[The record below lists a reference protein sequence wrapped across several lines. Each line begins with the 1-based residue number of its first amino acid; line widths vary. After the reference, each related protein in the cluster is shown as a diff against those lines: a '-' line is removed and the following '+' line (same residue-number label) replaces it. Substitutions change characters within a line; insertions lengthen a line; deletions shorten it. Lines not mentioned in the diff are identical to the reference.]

1 MKVKNCYICGA
12 PDALHYFEGRSE
24 TIKVKGMERRVDNL
38 SGWECH
44 VCADGFWDPDTDSAD
59 RYAEAGDELVLA
71 ARKMIG
77 AEIKRTRRKLHLTQ
91 KEAVEL
97 LSGGGHNAFS
107 RYERGELLAPKP
119 LVVLMRL
126 LDRHPHLLADAKVL
140 AEGADMRGAFTYTV
154 HSDTETLK
162 ASQPP
167 KK

>member
-1 MKVKNCYICGA
+1 MKVKDCYICGA
-12 PDALHYFEGRSE
+12 PSGLTYFEGRSE
-24 TIKVKGMERRVDNL
+24 TISIKGMERRVDEL
-38 SGWECH
+38 SGWECK
-44 VCADGFWDPDTDSAD
+44 VCADGFWDPDDSTD
-59 RYAEAGDELVLA
+59 RYDAAKNELALA
-71 ARKMIG
+71 ARQMIG

-154 HSDTETLK
+154 HNDTETLK
-162 ASQPP
+162 AS
-167 KK
+167 